1 MLVAVH
7 LAAMHLARKRRD
19 EFIILETDSS
29 NLIVAIEA
37 FPFPV
42 SLRHYEVASAI
53 KCKFVASCS
62 CSFTG
67 SVASSD
73 ALTSSST
80 PRRRQSTLC
89 IVGYRGQ
96 EIRRSRLLRLSR
108 NGLRKISQWM
118 SDQRAYNLSPGDVA
132 IQLDLITKVYG
143 LDEAERYFHS
153 IPDTSR
159 GHQVY
164 GSLLNCYAHKKC
176 LEKAEG
182 IMQKMKEL
190 QFVKN
195 PLAYNV
201 MLNLYSQMASSDIEG
216 MEKLLMKMEAD
227 PVINMD
233 FHSYVTA
240 ANGYLKAGLI
250 EKALMLLKRS
260 EQLIKGKSKWL
271 PLEMLLTLYAAAGN
285 KDEVYRVWNLYKNNG
300 RFLNSGYSCMISSL
314 VKLDDLDGAER
325 IWEEWDSGK
334 QLFDIRIA
342 NLMIGAYSKRGLLE
356 KAEACINK
364 IIENGMEPDAITW
377 DHLATGYRASG
388 QMKKAGEAIKK
399 AISTTKRGWKPS
411 LTLSSFLEY
420 LKGKGDI
427 EAVED
432 LLKMVKEHCH
442 FSAGNQAVSIV
453 PVIEKWLEEGKDV
466 KQFEL
471 HQFIKKLRKF
481 RRFKHALQISQ
492 WMSNQS
498 DSNLSPGDVAT
509 QLDLISKVY
518 GLDEAERYFNS
529 IPDTS
534 RGHQVYGSLLNC
546 YAHKKCLEKAEGT
559 MQKMEELQFVKTP
572 LSYNVMFNLYSQMG
586 KYERLDI
593 LMQEMEEKGIS
604 CDIFTFN
611 IRLNAYAASSDI
623 EGMEKLLMKMEGYIS
638 MISSLLKLDD
648 MDGAERIW
656 EGWDSWKRLFDI
668 RIANIM
674 IGVCS
679 KRAGYLVV
687 KQMKKAV
694 EVIKKAISTSKNG
707 WMPNLDTLSTCLEY
721 LKGQGDIEAV
731 EDLLKMMKEHCHLY
745 VAATDQV
752 F

>member
-1 MLVAVH
+1 MKLLPRSNANLWRRVH
-7 LAAMHLARKRRD
+7 
-19 EFIILETDSS
+19 
-29 NLIVAIEA
+29 V
-37 FPFPV
+37 V
-42 SLRHYEVASAI
+42 LRAQLLP
-53 KCKFVASCS
+53 
-62 CSFTG
+62 
-67 SVASSD
+67 SD
-73 ALTSSST
+73 ALTSSSYSSSA
-80 PRRRQSTLC
+80 PVDSLHRRISRSGNPAVSIVTVIEKWLEEGKSVEQS
-89 IVGYRGQ
+89 
-96 EIRRSRLLRLSR
+96 ELRIFIKQ
-108 NGLRKISQWM
+108 LRKYRRFKQALQISQWM

-201 MLNLYSQMASSDIEG
+201 MLNLYSQMGKYEKLDILMEEMEEKGINCDMFTFNVRLNAYAASSDIEG

-314 VKLDDLDGAER
+314 AKLDDLDGAER

-388 QMKKAGEAIKK
+388 QMKKAVEAIKK

-411 LTLSSFLEY
+411 LTLASFLEY

-442 FSAGNQAVSIV
+442 FSAGATAKLSSFISKENLTTNSLDQKEDDDEIFGGEQQF
-453 PVIEKWLEEGKDV
+453 IEK
-466 KQFEL
+466 
-471 HQFIKKLRKF
+471 
-481 RRFKHALQISQ
+481 
-492 WMSNQS
+492 
-498 DSNLSPGDVAT
+498 
-509 QLDLISKVY
+509 
-518 GLDEAERYFNS
+518 
-529 IPDTS
+529 
-534 RGHQVYGSLLNC
+534 GS
-546 YAHKKCLEKAEGT
+546 T
-559 MQKMEELQFVKTP
+559 
-572 LSYNVMFNLYSQMG
+572 
-586 KYERLDI
+586 
-593 LMQEMEEKGIS
+593 
-604 CDIFTFN
+604 
-611 IRLNAYAASSDI
+611 
-623 EGMEKLLMKMEGYIS
+623 
-638 MISSLLKLDD
+638 
-648 MDGAERIW
+648 
-656 EGWDSWKRLFDI
+656 
-668 RIANIM
+668 
-674 IGVCS
+674 
-679 KRAGYLVV
+679 
-687 KQMKKAV
+687 
-694 EVIKKAISTSKNG
+694 
-707 WMPNLDTLSTCLEY
+707 
-721 LKGQGDIEAV
+721 
-731 EDLLKMMKEHCHLY
+731 
-745 VAATDQV
+745 
-752 F
+752 